1 MALVTLEIPH
11 LSPEAKKRLADRILY
26 EMQKEGIPVS
36 TTVVMFRPMTDDL
49 YVDGLLVEAE
59 APKPERPA
67 APLFSLAA
75 TPMAP
80 IAAPPASA
88 PAKGKPG
95 RKSKSAH
102 EAAREMLTG
111 LLVERLSINSFE
123 AQKAFDKAGLECNPA
138 LLRRLFQEMEQKGLV
153 ARTGNKRGTR
163 YVLKAPEG
171 DRGPAPIKLTKAEAI
186 EE

>member
-11 LSPEAKKRLADRILY
+11 LSSEAKKRLADRILY

-75 TPMAP
+75 TPV
-80 IAAPPASA
+80 APPAPVASAA

-95 RKSKSAH
+95 RKPKNALD
-102 EAAREMLTG
+102 EAREMLTG

-123 AQKAFDKAGLECNPA
+123 AQKAFDKAGMECNPA

-153 ARTGNKRGTR
+153 SRTGNKRGTR

-171 DRGPAPIKLTKAEAI
+171 DKGAGPIKLVKAEPSD
-186 EE
+186 E